1 MRAAT
6 LSDVRT
12 EGAGIDWFVLSK
24 KMAFSLACPG
34 EWMRPAM
41 PPKNNCFPLANAM
54 AMPTGRVQKACG
66 STFSAHAYLLYT
78 QVRSFQA
85 LFLRPQWAGSVFLGC
100 SAGHGEG
107 IFLMASQ

>member
-1 MRAAT
+1 
-6 LSDVRT
+6 
-12 EGAGIDWFVLSK
+12 
-24 KMAFSLACPG
+24 
-34 EWMRPAM
+34 MRPAM

-78 QVRSFQA
+78 QVRSFEA